1 MKLAHLRH
9 LDNPEPYWHVQFAV
23 IVAIALQLVLSN
35 QLTVGPKYFIAGLE
49 LLLVIALIV
58 VANRRHKVI
67 FHIRRGMAII
77 LIAIISIA
85 NISSL
90 VLVINDL
97 FGKKLVSGKELIL
110 SGLAIFLTNIIIF
123 GLLYWELDS
132 NGNQGQ
138 STDVPPIDFLFPQMS
153 EKSSSAFS
161 SWNPTFLDYLYV
173 SLTNATAFSP
183 TDTMPLTHRA
193 KSLMS
198 LQSLVSLITIAL
210 VAARAVNILT

>member
-1 MKLAHLRH
+1 MKLARLHHR
-9 LDNPEPYWHVQFAV
+9 NKAEPYWHVQLAV

-35 QLTVGPKYFIAGLE
+35 QLTIGSKYVIASLE
-49 LLLVIALIV
+49 LLLVIALAVIS
-58 VANRRHKVI
+58 NRHHKII
-67 FHIRRGMAII
+67 FHIRRGLAIT
-77 LIAIISIA
+77 LIGIISIA

-90 VLVINDL
+90 VLVIDDL
-97 FGKKLVSGKELIL
+97 FGKRLVSGKQLIL

-132 NGNQGQ
+132 NGNQAFG
-138 STDVPPIDFLFPQMS
+138 SPAAPIDFLFPQMS
-153 EKSSSAFS
+153 ERSTVAEHWS
-161 SWNPTFLDYLYV
+161 PTFLDYLYV
-173 SLTNATAFSP
+173 SVTNATAFSP

-210 VAARAVNILT
+210 VAARAVNILS